1 MSNGPFYKLS
11 LSTRNSCTPSM
22 QFGSKVFQIPWT
34 IVRQFKT
41 VILKMCM
48 CWPVIYWRCSSV
60 AEVNRLL
67 NLIGW
72 RAAYI
77 HGRVTRSCICHS
89 IKFLS
94 SPTTEGRC
102 VSHIA
107 DFFSGVYSLNINN
120 SNGSQFVSKGRNLTH
135 KWNKLRSKK
144 YIVRL

>member
-107 DFFSGVYSLNINN
+107 DFFFRSIFTEYKQFQWKPICEQRAKFD
-120 SNGSQFVSKGRNLTH
+120 SQVE
-135 KWNKLRSKK
+135 
-144 YIVRL
+144 